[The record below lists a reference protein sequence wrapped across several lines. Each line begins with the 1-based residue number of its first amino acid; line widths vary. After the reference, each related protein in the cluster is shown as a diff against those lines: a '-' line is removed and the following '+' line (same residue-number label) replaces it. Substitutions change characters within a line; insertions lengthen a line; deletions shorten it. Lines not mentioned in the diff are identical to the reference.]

1 MLNKSEMLTLQ
12 MELIEIL
19 KKHKLDT
26 FFQPITAFHEQ
37 KIIGYEA
44 FIRST
49 QTPFQNISDIALSA
63 QLFNKAAEFEWLC
76 WESILKCFRELNL
89 KQRVFM
95 KVNAEQLTHP
105 LFEIKN
111 FLHLLKQNDISA
123 DSIVVELDEQISD
136 KNLENLK
143 CVVYQYQQAGIL
155 FALNKVGAGYA
166 SLKLWTILRPC
177 YIKIDS
183 FFTRQ
188 VHIDFTKREI
198 LHCLKKLS
206 TKLNSQLI
214 AEGIE
219 SREEYQCL
227 VDLGICFGQGS
238 WFASSKLIP
247 DAKIDNNLFQFNT
260 TTLISFS
267 NRSQTIAS
275 LIRAVPFAS
284 PHESIERVAD
294 IFHKNRLIHSLAI
307 VNSYGVAIG
316 IVRRDQIMYLF
327 SSRYGRELY
336 GRKVISSVM
345 DNKPLI
351 FDIHLSLEEASHQLT
366 ANSDLEPEHDFI
378 IAEAGLYV
386 GLGNVTDLLKKIT
399 ELQIRNARYANPLTL
414 LPGNVPI
421 NEYIEEMIKKKD
433 GFVIAYCDLDNFK
446 PFNDVYGYE
455 QGDLVIKTVA
465 EILVSNVD
473 GFIDF
478 IGHVGGDD
486 FILIFKSD
494 NWIERCEKI
503 LTDFK
508 ERVMRFYSETDQ
520 VRGGIQ
526 AFDRS
531 GNACFYPLLAIS
543 IGVVIPDLEHCHS
556 HHDVATLATDA
567 KHQAKKQAGNS
578 LFIDRRQRPC
588 ILQLVENK
596 NNLN

>member
-1 MLNKSEMLTLQ
+1 M
-12 MELIEIL
+12 
-19 KKHKLDT
+19 
-26 FFQPITAFHEQ
+26 
-37 KIIGYEA
+37 
-44 FIRST
+44 
-49 QTPFQNISDIALSA
+49 TP
-63 QLFNKAAEFEWLC
+63 
-76 WESILKCFRELNL
+76 
-89 KQRVFM
+89 
-95 KVNAEQLTHP
+95 
-105 LFEIKN
+105 
-111 FLHLLKQNDISA
+111 
-123 DSIVVELDEQISD
+123 
-136 KNLENLK
+136 
-143 CVVYQYQQAGIL
+143 
-155 FALNKVGAGYA
+155 
-166 SLKLWTILRPC
+166 
-177 YIKIDS
+177 
-183 FFTRQ
+183 
-188 VHIDFTKREI
+188 
-198 LHCLKKLS
+198 
-206 TKLNSQLI
+206 
-214 AEGIE
+214 
-219 SREEYQCL
+219 
-227 VDLGICFGQGS
+227 
-238 WFASSKLIP
+238 
-247 DAKIDNNLFQFNT
+247 
-260 TTLISFS
+260 
-267 NRSQTIAS
+267 
-275 LIRAVPFAS
+275 
-284 PHESIERVAD
+284 
-294 IFHKNRLIHSLAI
+294 
-307 VNSYGVAIG
+307 
-316 IVRRDQIMYLF
+316 
-327 SSRYGRELY
+327 
-336 GRKVISSVM
+336 
-345 DNKPLI
+345 
-351 FDIHLSLEEASHQLT
+351 
-366 ANSDLEPEHDFI
+366 
-378 IAEAGLYV
+378 LYV
-386 GLGNVTDLLKKIT
+386 GLGNVTDLFKKIT